1 MVARIREYT
10 ASGVP
15 YSYVPG
21 RGERARA
28 RELAESRNALAGEGA
43 GAGIAPAARVPTMA
57 QAGIAPAAR
66 VPMTAE
72 VTEMGRQIL
81 PN

>member
-10 ASGVP
+10 ADNVP
-15 YSYVPG
+15 YTYVPS
-21 RGERARA
+21 RGHTRATA

-43 GAGIAPAARVPTMA
+43 GAGIAPAARVPT
-57 QAGIAPAAR
+57 
-66 VPMTAE
+66 TAE
-72 VTEMGRQIL
+72 VSAMGRLIL